1 MYAILQ
7 HGGHQYRVASGDRIL
22 VDRIPVEVG
31 STVTLESV
39 LLIGDGAETDVA
51 KGSPVEASVTATVIA
66 HRRGRKIR
74 VFTYKPKKRHRRT
87 LGYRSQLTELR
98 IDEVARGKAAE
109 KPKAAAKPR
118 KAAQP
123 EAEAAPEASK
133 AVAEAV
139 KAEAADLAVEES
151 RRHRRRARGDE
162 GGGEEAGC
170 KAQGCESEEGT
181 RRWRIR
187 KAAGAPATDATARPS
202 GSASSVTPA
211 RSSSRAPS
219 SSASAGRRSSR
230 ASTSGVGR
238 DHTLFALRTGTVAYD
253 QTGHDRTRANVR
265 AMPIFSVGEM
275 IEEPVD
281 EEPVAATG

>member
-98 IDEVARGKAAE
+98 IDDVARGKADE

-118 KAAQP
+118 KAAEP
-123 EAEAAPEASK
+123 
-133 AVAEAV
+133 V
-139 KAEAADLAVEES
+139 KAEATTAAPKEAVDAKAPETPEAAETEAVEAAAS
-151 RRHRRRARGDE
+151 A
-162 GGGEEAGC
+162 GEDAEAV
-170 KAQGCESEEGT
+170 E
-181 RRWRIR
+181 
-187 KAAGAPATDATARPS
+187 DA
-202 GSASSVTPA
+202 
-211 RSSSRAPS
+211 APS
-219 SSASAGRRSSR
+219 SDDEAAVAKKPATKPAAAKAAAKPR
-230 ASTSGVGR
+230 AP
-238 DHTLFALRTGTVAYD
+238 
-253 QTGHDRTRANVR
+253 RAKKDP
-265 AMPIFSVGEM
+265 ADG
-275 IEEPVD
+275 
-281 EEPVAATG
+281 A

>member
-98 IDEVARGKAAE
+98 IDEVARGKADGKAE
-109 KPKAAAKPR
+109 GCGQAPKRCRRSRRPPPSTESEPRQLQRPPKPR
-118 KAAQP
+118 P
-123 EAEAAPEASK
+123 SSGP
-133 AVAEAV
+133 
-139 KAEAADLAVEES
+139 S
-151 RRHRRRARGDE
+151 RRGSRPPRPRRRRRAAGEERWRRGRGDRDR
-162 GGGEEAGC
+162 GSRRQRSRPLQS
-170 KAQGCESEEGT
+170 AQGHPSQEGT
-181 RRWRIR
+181 GD
-187 KAAGAPATDATARPS
+187 GA
-202 GSASSVTPA
+202 
-211 RSSSRAPS
+211 
-219 SSASAGRRSSR
+219 
-230 ASTSGVGR
+230 
-238 DHTLFALRTGTVAYD
+238 
-253 QTGHDRTRANVR
+253 
-265 AMPIFSVGEM
+265 
-275 IEEPVD
+275 
-281 EEPVAATG
+281 

>member
-22 VDRIPVEVG
+22 VDRIPAEVG

-98 IDEVARGKAAE
+98 IDEVARGKADE

-118 KAAQP
+118 KAAEP
-123 EAEAAPEASK
+123 A
-133 AVAEAV
+133 
-139 KAEAADLAVEES
+139 KAEAAAEAPKKAAAAKAPETPEAADTEEAVE
-151 RRHRRRARGDE
+151 
-162 GGGEEAGC
+162 
-170 KAQGCESEEGT
+170 
-181 RRWRIR
+181 
-187 KAAGAPATDATARPS
+187 AA
-202 GSASSVTPA
+202 
-211 RSSSRAPS
+211 
-219 SSASAGRRSSR
+219 ASAGED
-230 ASTSGVGR
+230 AEAVEDAAPTS
-238 DHTLFALRTGTVAYD
+238 D
-253 QTGHDRTRANVR
+253 
-265 AMPIFSVGEM
+265 
-275 IEEPVD
+275 D
-281 EEPVAATG
+281 ETAVVKKAATKPAAAKAAAKPRAPRAKKDPADGA